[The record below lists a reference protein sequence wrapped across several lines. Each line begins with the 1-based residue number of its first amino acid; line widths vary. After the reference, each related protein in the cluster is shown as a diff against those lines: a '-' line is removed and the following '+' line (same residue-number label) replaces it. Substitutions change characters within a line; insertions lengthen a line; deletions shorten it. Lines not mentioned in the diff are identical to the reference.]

1 MASLNKVRVQLLDA
15 SSGSVLQEV
24 DVLTSADAVTFADGQ
39 TFQQK
44 LDSGALKG
52 ATGAQG
58 PQGVQ
63 GPAGDPFTIAKTYSS
78 ISAMN
83 SGYSTDGVK
92 QGQFVVI
99 DTGNVN
105 DADNAKLYIK
115 GTTAYTYLTDLS
127 GAQGIQGPQGIQG
140 IQGLKGDTGATG
152 SVGATGAKGADGAT
166 WLLGSGA
173 PTTQGKT
180 GDFYLNTSNF
190 DVYSK
195 VTGSWVL
202 TGNIKGATGSQGPK
216 GDTGATG
223 AQGPAGADGAS
234 VKFGTTYATGT
245 DVKLFLKTM

>member
-1 MASLNKVRVQLLDA
+1 MAGLNKVRVQLLDA
-15 SSGSVLQEV
+15 GSGSVLQEV

-44 LDSGALKG
+44 LDSGSLK
-52 ATGAQG
+52 GAQG

-140 IQGLKGDTGATG
+140 IQGPKGDTGATG

-195 VTGSWVL
+195 STGSWVL